1 MIALRKALAIISLWL
16 PSAIVLLTWFAWR
29 DRLPAELPTHWS
41 GDGPADSS
49 TAAEAFWAAILT
61 VTVLAALAGSVVTLA
76 RISGRWARRAIAASF
91 GAAAAFAASMWIGS
105 SVPALGVTDPLTV
118 HLGPWILLALFS
130 PAYGL
135 VQLGTLPPGE
145 EPRVTD
151 VRSEQIA
158 PLEVGPGQT
167 VAWSHTVTSRL
178 FVTVTALMVALTVVI
193 GFTVFRA
200 VGGVTLTIT
209 LLVMILSTLLVA
221 AFCGFRVTVDW
232 RGLRVTSML
241 FGFPLKRIAPEQID
255 RVDTAV
261 IDPMQWGG
269 WGYRIMPGSSA
280 IVLRR
285 GPGLIVTQTDS
296 RQFAITL
303 DLPEE
308 PAGVLLHVAQSQ
320 EEV

>member
-1 MIALRKALAIISLWL
+1 MALRKALAVISLWL

-29 DRLPAELPTHWS
+29 DRLPEELPTHWS

-49 TAAEAFWAAILT
+49 TAAGTFWIAVFT
-61 VTVLAALAGSVVTLA
+61 VTVLAAVVGSVVALA
-76 RISGRWARRAIAASF
+76 RISGRWTRRAIAASL
-91 GAAAAFAASMWIGS
+91 GATAAFAASMWIGS
-105 SVPALGVTDPLTV
+105 SAPALGVTDPLTV

-135 VQLGTLPPGE
+135 VQLGVLPPGE
-145 EPRVTD
+145 DPRVAD
-151 VRSEQIA
+151 LRSERIA
-158 PLEVGPGQT
+158 PREVGAGQT
-167 VAWSHTVTSRL
+167 VAWSHNVTSKL
-178 FVTVTALMVALTVVI
+178 FVTVTALMTALTMAI
-193 GFTVFRA
+193 GFTVSRA
-200 VGGVTLTIT
+200 VGGVTLTVT

-241 FGFPLKRIAPEQID
+241 FGFPLKRIVPEQIA
-255 RVDTAV
+255 RVDVAM

-269 WGYRIMPGSSA
+269 WGYRVMPGSSA

-285 GPGLIVTQTDS
+285 GPGLVVTQTDS

-308 PAGVLLHVAQSQ
+308 PAAVLLHVAQSQ
-320 EEV
+320 GKG